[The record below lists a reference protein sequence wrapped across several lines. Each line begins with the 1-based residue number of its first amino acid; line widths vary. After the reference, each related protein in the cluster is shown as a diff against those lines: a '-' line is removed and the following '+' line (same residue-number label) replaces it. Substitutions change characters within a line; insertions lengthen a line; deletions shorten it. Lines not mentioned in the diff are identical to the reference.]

1 MITLMSTFT
10 IPRWVHQSVIGISLV
25 VTLTAVFG
33 AGMPPEVDQNAAPAA
48 AAAAKDGLCPAGFT
62 GSPETKCVDV
72 NECAVRNG
80 GCNKLAACI
89 NTPGARTCGACPED
103 FAGNGYV
110 GCFDANECPNGD
122 CTSRLPIGFETA
134 EPPTVTTSGDVTVA
148 STSATGTVA
157 TFTATAEDKVD
168 GKLPASCS
176 PVSGTTFPVGK
187 TTVSCWATNSLG
199 KLRTA
204 SLAVTVTK

>member
-1 MITLMSTFT
+1 MIVIMSTFT
-10 IPRWVHQSVIGISLV
+10 IPRWISQSIIGISLV
-25 VTLTAVFG
+25 LTLTAVFA
-33 AGMPPEVDQNAAPAA
+33 AGTAPALDQNAAPAA
-48 AAAAKDGLCPAGFT
+48 TRDGLCPAGFS

-80 GCNKLAACI
+80 GCNKLAACV
-89 NTPGARTCGACPED
+89 NTPGSRTCGVCPED

-122 CTSRLPIGFETA
+122 CTSRLPVGFETA
-134 EPPTVTTSGDVTVA
+134 EPPAITTSGDVTVTATAA
-148 STSATGTVA
+148 SGAAAS
-157 TFTATAEDKVD
+157 FTATAQDKVD

-176 PVSGTTFPVGK
+176 PASGSTFPVGK

-204 SLAVTVTK
+204 SLAVVVTK

>member
-1 MITLMSTFT
+1 MIVIMSTFT
-10 IPRWVHQSVIGISLV
+10 IPRWISQSIIGISLV
-25 VTLTAVFG
+25 LTLTAVFA
-33 AGMPPEVDQNAAPAA
+33 AGTAPALDQNAAPAA
-48 AAAAKDGLCPAGFT
+48 TRDGLCPAGFS

-80 GCNKLAACI
+80 GCNKLAACV
-89 NTPGARTCGACPED
+89 NTPGSRTCGVCPED

-122 CTSRLPIGFETA
+122 CTSRLPLGFEAA
-134 EPPTVTTSGDVTVA
+134 EPPAITTSGDVTVTATAAGGAAA
-148 STSATGTVA
+148 S
-157 TFTATAEDKVD
+157 FTATAQDKVD
-168 GKLPASCS
+168 GKLQASCS
-176 PVSGTTFPVGK
+176 PASGSTFPVGK

-204 SLAVTVTK
+204 SLAVVVTK